1 MLERATLHAFSG
13 AENDAFVSIF
23 KETGEP
29 IIRSSELIEASVS
42 KVSYS
47 IGEDLIVEEMPETS
61 AQAATAAVENVDE
74 EEQGDNINEETA
86 AWAGPAIAV
95 GASLVVVASAVA
107 SFILVRQRRNHYS
120 YAEEH
125 KNANNLV
132 SPTNTEP
139 MTPTPKSFGD
149 RFRKKKFDYAEFQ
162 EDEAEPSE
170 YDFRHVTTAQ
180 QQEELRS
187 TDFVCPQDIKFSQ
200 FQCASFDDSTV
211 SDVSAHIHSA
221 KAKSLKSIDDIGA
234 FEEQARFDNALY
246 SNTPNDDASVGDVPS
261 ELYSN
266 LSMDDSSA
274 IQSRDVPT
282 FYGANAYML
291 ENMIKSNKT
300 SLLDDLPPPPS
311 DAASDNSSQQDGK
324 EQQLEGM
331 FPTDPFYDNDDT
343 EIEPVSGENYQNE
356 INKELTKVMRILN
369 NGGDDDHIDRE
380 DDDNTVEVGSIG
392 NEDASDVS
400 PTSNVY
406 GVPHL
411 LENKS
416 DGQVDA
422 NGDADDS
429 VTSSVP
435 SEDDPV
441 KLMNSALDDCMAIL
455 DKARPD
461 A

>member
-23 KETGEP
+23 KETEEP
-29 IIRSSELIEASVS
+29 IIRSSESIEASVS

-47 IGEDLIVEEMPETS
+47 IGEELIVEETPETS
-61 AQAATAAVENVDE
+61 AQAATAAAESVDE
-74 EEQGDNINEETA
+74 EEQGNINEETA
-86 AWAGPAIAV
+86 AWAAPAIAI
-95 GASLVVVASAVA
+95 GASLVVVASALA
-107 SFILVRQRRNHYS
+107 SFILIRQRRIHYS

-125 KNANNLV
+125 KNAHDLV

-149 RFRKKKFDYAEFQ
+149 RFRTKKFDYAEFQ
-162 EDEAEPSE
+162 EDEAAPSE

-221 KAKSLKSIDDIGA
+221 KAKSLKSIDDIGT
-234 FEEQARFDNALY
+234 FEEQIRFDNALY
-246 SNTPNDDASVGDVPS
+246 SNTPNDDAASVGDVPS

-274 IQSRDVPT
+274 MHSYDVPS
-282 FYGANAYML
+282 FYGANAYIL

-331 FPTDPFYDNDDT
+331 FPTDPFYDNDEA
-343 EIEPVSGENYQNE
+343 EIEPGSGENYQNE
-356 INKELTKVMRILN
+356 INEELTKVMRILN

-380 DDDNTVEVGSIG
+380 DDENTEELGSIG

-400 PTSNVY
+400 PISNVY

-411 LENKS
+411 LEYKS
-416 DGQVDA
+416 DGQADA
-422 NGDADDS
+422 KGDDS